1 MILSTMGNDQPQRQQ
16 HHEQDTQGVADGN
29 GCGKE
34 EEVEEE
40 GMRMGQEQEFNPNK
54 SPVEGVRA

>member
-1 MILSTMGNDQPQRQQ
+1 MGNDQPQRQQ